1 MKKCKYSL
9 SFSQNLSLCQIWLVD
24 GTFKSCPKLFSQ
36 LYTIHGCT
44 NDGWTFP
51 AAYCLLRSKSAV
63 TYTKMLNA
71 VVDGCKGYILR
82 PDIILMDFEKSMMKA
97 AVSVF
102 DGITLQGCLFHFCQS
117 LWRKFMSLD
126 IEEKS
131 AAPLT
136 YFWRKCC
143 ALAFVSP
150 NMIDFSYKVL
160 SREARE
166 KFPQMSNFMK
176 YLKDT
181 YIGDQYNL
189 PMFPPTFWSVHNRV
203 IENQPRTNNALES
216 WSRRLNATSRVIH
229 PYFNNSNL
237 ANNMAQVKKSRL
249 QLESDED
256 DIWNKCNHHYKTQ
269 LR

>member
-1 MKKCKYSL
+1 MANKNYKRHE
-9 SFSQNLSLCQIWLVD
+9 
-24 GTFKSCPKLFSQ
+24 KLFHEE
-36 LYTIHGCT
+36 YTYRFNRRNKNSVYHICVIST
-44 NDGWTFP
+44 R
-51 AAYCLLRSKSAV
+51 Y
-63 TYTKMLNA
+63 
-71 VVDGCKGYILR
+71 
-82 PDIILMDFEKSMMKA
+82 MDAPM
-97 AVSVF
+97 
-102 DGITLQGCLFHFCQS
+102 
-117 LWRKFMSLD
+117 MSLD
-126 IEEKS
+126 IEENS

-136 YFWRKCC
+136 CFWRKCC

-150 NMIDFSYKVL
+150 NMIDFSYKEL

-216 WSRRLNATSRVIH
+216 WNRRLNATSRVIH
-229 PYFNNSNL
+229 PYFNNNNL

-249 QLESDED
+249 QLESDD
-256 DIWNKCNHHYKTQ
+256 DEQTQ
-269 LR
+269 PTNQPKIKRQRPF